1 MNSRAK
7 TRTKRRAKTRKR
19 TRRAGARRGAERVS
33 NLEAGVFVLLPKDA
47 QEYEPLY
54 LIIEDNYDGTYEA
67 ISCPPIHYP
76 KPDYYIR
83 GRQVDTMFGE
93 AFHKMVVFNKLK
105 DAGEHYILSKG
116 SYNMT
121 IPKDWTYE
129 NAELWDTMTQTF

>member
-1 MNSRAK
+1 
-7 TRTKRRAKTRKR
+7 
-19 TRRAGARRGAERVS
+19 
-33 NLEAGVFVLLPKDA
+33 LLPKDA

-54 LIIEDNYDGTYEA
+54 LIIEDNDDGTYEA
-67 ISCPPIHYP
+67 ISCPPLRYP
-76 KPDYYIR
+76 DANYSIR

-116 SYNMT
+116 SYKMT
-121 IPKDWTYE
+121 IPKDWTHE

>member
-1 MNSRAK
+1 MKRSKRAK
-7 TRTKRRAKTRKR
+7 SRSKRRKR

-116 SYNMT
+116 SYKMT

>member
-1 MNSRAK
+1 MKRSKRAK
-7 TRTKRRAKTRKR
+7 SRSKRRKR

>member
-1 MNSRAK
+1 MKRSKRAK
-7 TRTKRRAKTRKR
+7 SRSKRRKR

-54 LIIEDNYDGTYEA
+54 LIIEDNDDGTYEA

>member
-1 MNSRAK
+1 MKRSKRAK
-7 TRTKRRAKTRKR
+7 SRSKRRKR

-54 LIIEDNYDGTYEA
+54 LIIEDNDDGTYEA
-67 ISCPPIHYP
+67 ISCPPRRYP
-76 KPDYYIR
+76 DANYSIR

-116 SYNMT
+116 SYKMT
-121 IPKDWTYE
+121 IPKDWTHE
-129 NAELWDTMTQTF
+129 NDELWDTMTQTF

>member
-1 MNSRAK
+1 M
-7 TRTKRRAKTRKR
+7 KRSKRAKTRKR

-33 NLEAGVFVLLPKDA
+33 NLEARVFVLLPKDA

-54 LIIEDNYDGTYEA
+54 LIIEDNDDGTYEA
-67 ISCPPIHYP
+67 ISCPPLRC
-76 KPDYYIR
+76 PDANYSIR

-116 SYNMT
+116 SYKMT
-121 IPKDWTYE
+121 IPKDWTHE